1 MVNMLHQILIPFL
14 RRRVQTDVGLEIP
27 PKKEV
32 LVYCPLTHRQK
43 EMYQAVVEKTIND
56 LLGEK
61 EEEIDIETQG
71 RGKRAK
77 DSIDYSIFDGET
89 DFKNDDKFEEAV
101 HRLSN
106 FTNKT
111 MTAASSAYVSTTMY

>member
-1 MVNMLHQILIPFL
+1 M
-14 RRRVQTDVGLEIP
+14 
-27 PKKEV
+27 

-71 RGKRAK
+71 KK
-77 DSIDYSIFDGET
+77 DII
-89 DFKNDDKFEEAV
+89 V
-101 HRLSN
+101 II
-106 FTNKT
+106 
-111 MTAASSAYVSTTMY
+111 